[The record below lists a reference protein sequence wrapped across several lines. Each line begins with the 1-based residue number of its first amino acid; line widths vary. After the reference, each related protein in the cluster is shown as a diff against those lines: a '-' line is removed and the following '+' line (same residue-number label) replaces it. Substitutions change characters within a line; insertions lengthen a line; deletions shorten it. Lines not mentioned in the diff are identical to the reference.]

1 MRPCLALRG
10 WLWTP
15 NPYSQW
21 RTRLTGV
28 RANQVISVPV
38 SFQIIVFA
46 IVAAVL
52 LFMLY
57 NVLGKKVG
65 RQPQDNKTLAR
76 VTVGLGTPPASAT
89 PVSPLDAA
97 TAAAIAGLKARDPSF
112 DPARF
117 LEGARQA
124 HETIVRAFASG
135 DRDTLRPLL
144 TPSVMTS
151 FEGAMEARSARGDR
165 EQAEFIVPPRAD
177 LENATVRDDR
187 AVAKVRF
194 LAELRSTVTPAEGE
208 ARVDERRTAEI
219 WTFERALGAADPN
232 WALAR
237 VEPASA

>member
-1 MRPCLALRG
+1 MP
-10 WLWTP
+10 
-15 NPYSQW
+15 
-21 RTRLTGV
+21 
-28 RANQVISVPV
+28 I

-46 IVAAVL
+46 IIAAVL

-65 RQPQDNKTLAR
+65 RQPTDNKPLPR
-76 VTVGLGTPPASAT
+76 VTGPMAGSAPPVPT
-89 PVSPLDAA
+89 VDPV
-97 TAAAIAGLKARDPSF
+97 TAAAISGLKARDPSF

-124 HETIVRAFASG
+124 YETIVQSYAAG

-151 FEGAMEARSARGDR
+151 FDAGIAARSARADR
-165 EQAEFIVPPRAD
+165 EQVEFIIPPRAD
-177 LENATVRDDR
+177 LESATVRDER

-194 LAELRSTVTPAEGE
+194 LAELRSTVTPAAGE
-208 ARVDERRTAEI
+208 PVVDERRTAEI

-237 VEPASA
+237 VEPATA

>member
-1 MRPCLALRG
+1 MP
-10 WLWTP
+10 
-15 NPYSQW
+15 
-21 RTRLTGV
+21 
-28 RANQVISVPV
+28 I

-46 IVAAVL
+46 IIAAVL

-65 RQPQDNKTLAR
+65 RQPTDNKPLPR
-76 VTVGLGTPPASAT
+76 VAVGPMAGSAPPVPTVD
-89 PVSPLDAA
+89 PV
-97 TAAAIAGLKARDPSF
+97 TAAAISGLKARDPSF

-124 HETIVRAFASG
+124 YETIVQSYAAG

-151 FEGAMEARSARGDR
+151 FDAGIAARSARADR
-165 EQAEFIVPPRAD
+165 EQVEFIIPPRAD
-177 LENATVRDDR
+177 LESATVRDER
-187 AVAKVRF
+187 AVARVRF
-194 LAELRSTVTPAEGE
+194 LAELRSTVTPAAGE
-208 ARVDERRTAEI
+208 PVVDERRTAEI

-237 VEPASA
+237 VEPATA